1 MLWEKNQ
8 KKEVFFTEE
17 AADKQL
23 LAAIEKEL
31 NTQKYQTFS
40 NLCKQALWQFLY
52 VSLSTEIA
60 QSASNLQRL
69 EHRIY
74 EKLNQHFSELEKTIA
89 SSELNESN
97 QITESNESNQI
108 AELDEMKKHLSQMNQ
123 QLTQMQLSFN
133 AKFVEVLQSFK
144 AELPKIEAAID
155 KYRREKPIYQTIQ
168 EPELTRTKTTETDLP
183 DETSIT
189 EVETSITESDPV
201 LQHLSSLIED
211 F

>member
-31 NTQKYQTFS
+31 NAQKYQTFS

-52 VSLSTEIA
+52 VSSSTEIA

-74 EKLNQHFSELEKTIA
+74 EKLTQHFSELETKM
-89 SSELNESN
+89 SPSELNLSDDTN
-97 QITESNESNQI
+97 QFNNLEG
-108 AELDEMKKHLSQMNQ
+108 HLSQLNQ
-123 QLTQMQLSFN
+123 QLTQVQLNFD
-133 AKFVEVLQSFK
+133 AKFIEVLEAFK
-144 AELPKIEAAID
+144 TELLKIEAAISQ
-155 KYRREKPIYQTIQ
+155 REIPIINPAQGS
-168 EPELTRTKTTETDLP
+168 ELTHTK
-183 DETSIT
+183 ST
-189 EVETSITESDPV
+189 EVEEDLYVEDVETDPL
-201 LQHLSSLIED
+201 LQRLGHFLED

>member
-52 VSLSTEIA
+52 VSSSTELA

-69 EHRIY
+69 EQRIY
-74 EKLNQHFSELEKTIA
+74 EKFNQHFSELAKKFADGEQ
-89 SSELNESN
+89 NEYN
-97 QITESNESNQI
+97 QITQLNDLTKN
-108 AELDEMKKHLSQMNQ
+108 LSQMNE
-123 QLTQMQLSFN
+123 QLTQMQLSFD
-133 AKFVEVLQSFK
+133 AKFVETLEAFK
-144 AELPKIEAAID
+144 IELVKIEAAINQI
-155 KYRREKPIYQTIQ
+155 EVPIVKSIQ
-168 EPELTRTKTTETDLP
+168 EPELTTTKPKEIEEDL
-183 DETSIT
+183 S
-189 EVETSITESDPV
+189 VEQPITESDPL
-201 LQHLSSLIED
+201 LQRLTSLIED

>member
-31 NTQKYQTFS
+31 NSQKYQTFS

-52 VSLSTEIA
+52 VSSSTELT
-60 QSASNLQRL
+60 QSAPNLQRL

-74 EKLNQHFSELEKTIA
+74 EKLTQHFSELEKKFA
-89 SSELNESN
+89 SS
-97 QITESNESNQI
+97 ESNESNQI
-108 AELDEMKKHLSQMNQ
+108 SQLDDLKKNLSQMNQ
-123 QLTQMQLSFN
+123 QLAQLQLNFD
-133 AKFVEVLQSFK
+133 AKFLEALQAFK
-144 AELPKIEAAID
+144 TELPKIEAAINQI
-155 KYRREKPIYQTIQ
+155 EVPIVKTTQDQ
-168 EPELTRTKTTETDLP
+168 ELTSTKPTETEEDA
-183 DETSIT
+183 SI
-189 EVETSITESDPV
+189 EESITESDPL
-201 LQHLSSLIED
+201 LQRLGSLIED

>member
-31 NTQKYQTFS
+31 NSQKYQTFS

-52 VSLSTEIA
+52 VSSSTELV

-74 EKLNQHFSELEKTIA
+74 EKLTQHFSELEKKIA
-89 SSELNESN
+89 SSELNEPN
-97 QITESNESNQI
+97 QVSQLND
-108 AELDEMKKHLSQMNQ
+108 LKKHLSQINQ
-123 QLTQMQLSFN
+123 QLAQMQLNFD
-133 AKFVEVLQSFK
+133 AKFLETLQVFK
-144 AELPKIEAAID
+144 TELPKIEAAIN
-155 KYRREKPIYQTIQ
+155 KIELPIVKPTQ
-168 EPELTRTKTTETDLP
+168 EQELTPTKPTEAEADL
-183 DETSIT
+183 S
-189 EVETSITESDPV
+189 VEESITESDPL
-201 LQHLSSLIED
+201 LQRLGSLIED

>member
-31 NTQKYQTFS
+31 NSQKYQTFS

-52 VSLSTEIA
+52 VSSSTELA

-74 EKLNQHFSELEKTIA
+74 EKLTQHFSELEKKFA
-89 SSELNESN
+89 ASELNESN
-97 QITESNESNQI
+97 NISQLNDLKRN
-108 AELDEMKKHLSQMNQ
+108 LSQINQ
-123 QLTQMQLSFN
+123 LLTQMQLNFDD
-133 AKFVEVLQSFK
+133 KFLEVLQAFK
-144 AELPKIEAAID
+144 AELPKIEAGINQLEAGINQL
-155 KYRREKPIYQTIQ
+155 EVPIVKTTQDQ
-168 EPELTRTKTTETDLP
+168 ELTSTKPTEGEAEANLSA
-183 DETSIT
+183 E
-189 EVETSITESDPV
+189 ESITESDPL
-201 LQHLSSLIED
+201 LQRLGSLIED

>member
-31 NTQKYQTFS
+31 NSQKYQTFS

-52 VSLSTEIA
+52 VSSSTELA

-74 EKLNQHFSELEKTIA
+74 ENLAQHFSQLEKKIP
-89 SSELNESN
+89 SRELNESN
-97 QITESNESNQI
+97 QIGQ
-108 AELDEMKKHLSQMNQ
+108 LDDLKKNLSQMNQ
-123 QLTQMQLSFN
+123 QLAQMQLNFD
-133 AKFVEVLQSFK
+133 AKFLEALQAFKKELAKLEPAINEIEV
-144 AELPKIEAAID
+144 
-155 KYRREKPIYQTIQ
+155 PIVKTTHEQ
-168 EPELTRTKTTETDLP
+168 ELTPTKPTEAEADL
-183 DETSIT
+183 S
-189 EVETSITESDPV
+189 VEESITESDPL
-201 LQHLSSLIED
+201 LQRLTSLIED

>member
-52 VSLSTEIA
+52 VSSSTELA

-74 EKLNQHFSELEKTIA
+74 EKLTQHFSELEKKIA
-89 SSELNESN
+89 SSELNEPN
-97 QITESNESNQI
+97 QVSQLND
-108 AELDEMKKHLSQMNQ
+108 LKKHLSQMNQ
-123 QLTQMQLSFN
+123 QLAQMQFN
-133 AKFVEVLQSFK
+133 FDAKFLEALQAFK
-144 AELPKIEAAID
+144 TELPKIEAAIN
-155 KYRREKPIYQTIQ
+155 KIELPIVKPTQ
-168 EPELTRTKTTETDLP
+168 EQELTTTKPTEAEADL
-183 DETSIT
+183 S
-189 EVETSITESDPV
+189 VEESKTESDPL
-201 LQHLSSLIED
+201 LQRLSSLIED

>member
-23 LAAIEKEL
+23 LGAIEKEL

-52 VSLSTEIA
+52 VSSSTELA

-74 EKLNQHFSELEKTIA
+74 EKLTQHFSELEKKIA
-89 SSELNESN
+89 SSELNEPN
-97 QITESNESNQI
+97 QVSQLND
-108 AELDEMKKHLSQMNQ
+108 LKKHLSQMNQ
-123 QLTQMQLSFN
+123 QLAQMQFN
-133 AKFVEVLQSFK
+133 FDAKFLEALQAFK
-144 AELPKIEAAID
+144 TELPKIEAAIN
-155 KYRREKPIYQTIQ
+155 KIELPIVKPTQ
-168 EPELTRTKTTETDLP
+168 EQELTTTKPTEAEADL
-183 DETSIT
+183 S
-189 EVETSITESDPV
+189 VEESKTESDPL
-201 LQHLSSLIED
+201 LQRLSSLIED